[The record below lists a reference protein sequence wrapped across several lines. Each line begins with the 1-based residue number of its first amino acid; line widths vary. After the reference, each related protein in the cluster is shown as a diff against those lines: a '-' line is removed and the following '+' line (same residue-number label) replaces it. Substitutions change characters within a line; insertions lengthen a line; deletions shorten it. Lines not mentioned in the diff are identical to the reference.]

1 MNINNWEG
9 DRLFPKLLPFP
20 PSNLFLD
27 TPLNRD
33 SIPLYT
39 YLWGYPFSAYRI
51 AAEKRIYIR
60 KRAQKVVHLL
70 TNIIIIG
77 LKKAFDVTMNYQSYR
92 RTFYDELYHGK
103 YDEPYIGCLPSMGLS
118 RHIYSLWWQPKI
130 NSREEKKF
138 SDKLF
143 VRFSPSESAY
153 FAWIY
158 SIQFSTY
165 TYECISLSTLVTTD
179 EFLVPN
185 SHHTK
190 LRLNSSNIY
199 HIKLN

>member
-1 MNINNWEG
+1 MEG
-9 DRLFPKLLPFP
+9 DRLFPEFAPHQ
-20 PSNLFLD
+20 PSTWFLD
-27 TPLNRD
+27 THLNRD
-33 SIPLYT
+33 SVPLYT

-92 RTFYDELYHGK
+92 RTFYDELYHLK
-103 YDEPYIGCLPSMGLS
+103 YDEPYTGCLPSMGLS

-165 TYECISLSTLVTTD
+165 TYECISYQPLSLPMN
-179 EFLVPN
+179 FLYQTPIIP
-185 SHHTK
+185 S
-190 LRLNSSNIY
+190 
-199 HIKLN
+199 